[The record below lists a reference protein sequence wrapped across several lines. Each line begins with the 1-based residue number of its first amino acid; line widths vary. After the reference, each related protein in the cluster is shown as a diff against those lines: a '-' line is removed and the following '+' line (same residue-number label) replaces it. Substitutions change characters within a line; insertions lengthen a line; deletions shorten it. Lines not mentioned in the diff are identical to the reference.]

1 MRLTQEKLKQIIKEE
16 LAAVQQE
23 MNLGQEYGNDPKQVA
38 KEMLQSME
46 RPTKADQKEDPGM
59 YHAYYLIKQFSL
71 TGDLDKAKSYYQAM
85 QQNREMVPHLSRFQ
99 EKLANFRRFLT

>member
-16 LAAVQQE
+16 LAAVVKE
-23 MNLGQEYGNDPKQVA
+23 DRFTDPKGVA
-38 KEMLQSME
+38 ADLLSGME

-59 YHAYYLIKQFSL
+59 YHAYYLMKQFSL
-71 TGDLDKAKSYYQAM
+71 TGDMDKAKSYYQAI

-99 EKLANFRRFLT
+99 EKLANFRSFLS

>member
-1 MRLTQEKLKQIIKEE
+1 MKLTQERLKQIIKEE

-23 MNLGQEYGNDPKQVA
+23 AEDPKAVA
-38 KEMLQSME
+38 ANLLKYME

-59 YHAYYLIKQFSL
+59 YHAYYLMKQFSL
-71 TGDLDKAKSYYQAM
+71 TGDMDKAKSYYQAM

-99 EKLANFRRFLT
+99 EKLANFRSFLS